1 ALPAK
6 TAELF
11 GQLLTLT
18 TAPGAVV
25 LSAHQPSD
33 AAILAAHQANN
44 ALLLSSYQAHFSAL
58 SAALAAH
65 NSAESSSVAGHLSA
79 LSGRYSSW
87 RSGQK
92 GATSSVLSAV
102 PSLFQSRDASLRRH
116 WGDHLSAMSSSSTDF
131 RSRESNRFNSF
142 LNSTMIG
149 HIDTF
154 GRTAENKWENIWNS
168 LVSSATKIFGQLP
181 PAVGNIL
188 SSTAG
193 KMNTHIVTPYN
204 KVVSDLDLS

>member
-1 ALPAK
+1 
-6 TAELF
+6 
-11 GQLLTLT
+11 
-18 TAPGAVV
+18 
-25 LSAHQPSD
+25 

-44 ALLLSSYQAHFSAL
+44 ALLLSSYQSHFSAL

-92 GATSSVLSAV
+92 RAPSSFLSAIL
-102 PSLFQSRDASLRRH
+102 SLFPPGAAPLGRPG
-116 WGDHLSAMSSSSTDF
+116 GDRLPAMPSSSTDF
-131 RSRESNRFNSF
+131 RSRESNRCNSF
-142 LNSTMIG
+142 LNPTMSG

-193 KMNTHIVTPYN
+193 K
-204 KVVSDLDLS
+204 